1 MKKRACFPGVFGL
14 SAVRQRCLT
23 RIVTVRHL
31 KILDP
36 IKYEDSSY
44 CRLSSMGCTKRGGDS
59 IKMNKRVLTL
69 TAVAA
74 ALVISTA
81 LIVSMNGDE
90 KPMITTNPPAED
102 QVPQDSPVT
111 PTQDVVTVPATDLNV
126 PATDLNVPT
135 DPEEPANDRP
145 GNGSHEGNGGDDNE
159 VPDAKLH
166 GLARAACVHQRNM
179 DKMQEKGKTAPQGLF
194 DSTAKLTAMNLERM
208 SAEVDKDLQKDNGK
222 HTGQQQGHGSGDT

>member
-1 MKKRACFPGVFGL
+1 MKKRACFQDVFGL

-31 KILDP
+31 KILGP
-36 IKYEDSSY
+36 IKYENLSY
-44 CRLSSMGCTKRGGDS
+44 CTLSSMGCTKRGGDS

-69 TAVAA
+69 AAVAA

-81 LIVSMNGDE
+81 LIVSMNGND
-90 KPMITTNPPAED
+90 KPKITTNPPAED

-111 PTQDVVTVPATDLNV
+111 PTQNVVTKPATDQ
-126 PATDLNVPT
+126 NVPT

-145 GNGSHEGNGGDDNE
+145 GNGNHNGNGGDDNE
-159 VPDAKLH
+159 ASDAKLH
-166 GLARAACVHQRNM
+166 GLARAAFVHQRNM
-179 DKMQEKGKTAPQGLF
+179 DKMQENGKTAPQGLF
-194 DSTAKLTAMNLERM
+194 DSNAKLTTMNLERM

-222 HTGQQQGHGSGDT
+222 HTGQQQGHGHGDT